1 MKIPGRPIFDDE
13 DLDEAAHKV
22 LLEITG
28 MNDPYL
34 KQFKTFGAPDRTSN
48 PDDLSWLEETT
59 QVKMGRIVTIGYMSV
74 IRITNKMNMNFQN
87 HKVLS
92 SGSAGGFPHPVY

>member
-1 MKIPGRPIFDDE
+1 MMKIWMKLHI
-13 DLDEAAHKV
+13 KV

-74 IRITNKMNMNFQN
+74 IRITNKMNNEFS
-87 HKVLS
+87 KS
-92 SGSAGGFPHPVY
+92 